1 QLFFYFSGH
10 GDIRKNNIYCL
21 KMGLKDSDWYP
32 FNNLMNDLSAE
43 GVQRAIIVIDA
54 CHSGAAIPGIK
65 NSNGSI
71 SNIKEIIEN
80 SNIPKG
86 IAIITSSQKAQR
98 SYEHSDGSS
107 GVFTELFC
115 NAIQTSLGENGTNDG
130 YIYVKQIV
138 KYINKNLETDKKY
151 LNFKD
156 KQCSDFYIDKVEAEA
171 EEKIW
176 VAKCKK
182 IENSIQSNV
191 KSSHSVRTPE
201 ELEIL
206 YEKTHHNR
214 YPCPEATIEDINL
227 EVLEKYAQK
236 VEPDL
241 YKTVSLEEV
250 LSKLKLYSC
259 IQDGGRNVLHK
270 SAVLCFHKRPEMIYP
285 QARSVFVVRRPGDYH
300 FIREDIVGPLSYQ
313 VEALV
318 KMVKK
323 YSETT
328 SYIAEDGLRREVE
341 DIDPGVT
348 RELISNAIAHR
359 DYRLTGTVKVTI
371 TPEALEVY
379 SPGRFLED
387 SSWEKLIYDTESISN
402 PVDEAISFYLVK
414 LLVFEGIG
422 RGFDI
427 LKEYIKKNGSDSII
441 YKELPGPTTYI
452 RVLRRAKKIE
462 VSAPKEETKP
472 IATESRIVK
481 YSKKIYNRKVYMLID
496 QSGSMVRRDPLFNNE
511 RRWNV
516 IAEVIEGHVYNIL
529 SQQGMNGEKIC
540 DEIIVT
546 FFSPNRPPKVIRDI
560 QDDTQ
565 VPALFE
571 ENQPDS
577 NTFLTPTFQQIVKQ
591 WLGTRIPNEGGFII
605 IYTDGAIDD
614 RDAFVNSVQ
623 ETCRKLN
630 NEDELKV
637 VIIGFGSDVNSD
649 PKFYLNLDANM
660 NSFTDRN
667 SQPCNIIAFDLLN
680 KMEGI
685 IDLLNRQFE
694 DPKASLPQW
703 GKEFCPDLYD

>member
-1 QLFFYFSGH
+1 MCRYFT
-10 GDIRKNNIYCL
+10 
-21 KMGLKDSDWYP
+21 
-32 FNNLMNDLSAE
+32 A
-43 GVQRAIIVIDA
+43 VQRAIIVIDA

-71 SNIKEIIEN
+71 SNIKESIEN

-86 IAIITSSQKAQR
+86 IAIITSSQKAQK
-98 SYEHSDGSS
+98 SYELSDGSS
-107 GVFTELFC
+107 GVFTDLFC

-151 LNFKD
+151 LNFKN

-182 IENSIQSNV
+182 IENYIQSNV
-191 KSSHSVRTPE
+191 KLSHSVRTPE
-201 ELEIL
+201 QLKIL
-206 YEKTHHNR
+206 YEKTHPNR
-214 YPCPEATIEDINL
+214 HPCPEATIEDINL
-227 EVLEKYAQK
+227 EVLEKYAQQ
-236 VEPDL
+236 VEPYL

-259 IQDGGRNVLHK
+259 IQDGDRNVLHK

-285 QARSVFVVRRPGDYH
+285 QAKSVFVVGRPGDYH

-318 KMVKK
+318 ERVKK
-323 YSETT
+323 YSETI
-328 SYIAEDGLRREVE
+328 SLIGEDGLRREEE
-341 DIDPGVT
+341 DIDVLVA

-359 DYRLTGTVKVTI
+359 NYQLAGTVKVTI

-379 SPGRFLED
+379 SPGRFLPEL
-387 SSWEKLIYDTESISN
+387 SWEKLIDDIPPISS
-402 PVDEAISFYLVK
+402 PVDEAISLYLLN

-422 RGFDI
+422 RGFDV
-427 LKEYIKKNGSDSII
+427 LKEYIRENDSDSII
-441 YKELPGPTTYI
+441 CRELPGPTTYI
-452 RVLRRAKKIE
+452 RVLRRAKKIRELIYALNSAGLEVLKEAINPE
-462 VSAPKEETKP
+462 VSAPTEETKP
-472 IATESRIVK
+472 IATESRIVRS
-481 YSKKIYNRKVYMLID
+481 SKKIYNRKVYMLID
-496 QSGSMVRRDPLFNNE
+496 QSSSMMRRDPLFNDKPL
-511 RRWNV
+511 WNV
-516 IAEVIEGHVYNIL
+516 IEEVVEAHVYNIL

-540 DEIIVT
+540 DEIAVA
-546 FFSPNRPPKVIRDI
+546 FFSPNFPPTATHVI
-560 QDDTQ
+560 QDDFE
-565 VPALFE
+565 VSALFE
-571 ENQPDS
+571 ENKPDS
-577 NTFLTPTFQQIVKQ
+577 NAFLTPTFEQIVKQ
-591 WLGTRIPNEGGFII
+591 WWGTRIPNEGGFII
-605 IYTDGAIDD
+605 IYTDGEIED

-667 SQPCNIIAFDLLN
+667 SKPCNIIAFDLLN